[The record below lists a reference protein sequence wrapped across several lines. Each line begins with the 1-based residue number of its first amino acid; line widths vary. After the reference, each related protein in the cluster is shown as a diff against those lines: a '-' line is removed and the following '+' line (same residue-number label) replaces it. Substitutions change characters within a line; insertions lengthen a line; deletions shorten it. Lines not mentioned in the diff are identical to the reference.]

1 MPKFLSN
8 TLKVIFI
15 GACLVF
21 IYWGIEEFL
30 MSGSIFTVFGWCY
43 LMLGTVAPS
52 VVLLGHSERRREGK
66 YLSERTR
73 LRLEALVLIGIIIL
87 LSGVITPIGFIAQLI
102 FSLVGFM
109 MAVPT
114 SFIYLY
120 LSPTKS
126 STVGNAKK

>member
-8 TLKVIFI
+8 TLKVIFV

-21 IYWGIEEFL
+21 IYWGIEAFL
-30 MSGSIFTVFGWCY
+30 VNGSIYTVFGWCY

-52 VVLLGHSERRREGK
+52 VVLLGHSEWRREGK

-73 LRLEALVLIGIIIL
+73 LRLETMVLIGIIIL
-87 LSGVITPIGFIAQLI
+87 LSGVIAPIGFIGQLI

-109 MAVPT
+109 MAVPS
-114 SFIYLY
+114 SFVYLY
-120 LSPTKS
+120 LSPPRS
-126 STVGNAKK
+126 SKVGNAKK